1 MRTESW
7 ALPAVAVY
15 DSASL
20 WFDNAGSRPRVT
32 RFLEVAVRVQ
42 CGRRFVSGRMDDS
55 LTASCYG
62 VESMK
67 AEYINPFMTS
77 LANAFDTMLNC
88 PVHRGQLTFKSAETP
103 VFEVSGVIGLSG
115 KAVGTV
121 VLSLSKEVAIKA
133 ASTMLMM
140 EATELNSDVVDAVG
154 ELTNMVAG
162 RAKAALEHLA
172 MSLALPTVITGKNH
186 VISFGSATQ
195 TLAIPFTCEWGGA
208 VLEVGL
214 IEGPEVMEAAIAASA
229 AMG

>member
-1 MRTESW
+1 MND
-7 ALPAVAVY
+7 P
-15 DSASL
+15 
-20 WFDNAGSRPRVT
+20 
-32 RFLEVAVRVQ
+32 
-42 CGRRFVSGRMDDS
+42 
-55 LTASCYG
+55 LTAFSYG

-162 RAKAALEHLA
+162 AAKAKLEELNLSI
-172 MSLALPTVITGKNH
+172 SLPNVILGSGHEIHFPSNVTP
-186 VISFGSATQ
+186 ISV
-195 TLAIPFTCEWGGA
+195 PFTCEWGPLA
-208 VLEVGL
+208 IEVGL
-214 IEGPEVMEAAIAASA
+214 VPVPEPALV
-229 AMG
+229 